1 MPKKSTTMDIIN
13 GIAAAV
19 ANTHDGA
26 LDDEG
31 NPQEIGLRREEGRPL
46 LDQRVMDGFRVKL
59 HGNKLCIMYHSEC
72 KLKDVHDKRFEGDV
86 EDIIDNIEKFIKKEY
101 RKVTKQT
108 LGLKKE
114 GETDIMM
121 QYVSRVRSFVQ
132 ATRWY
137 KVNSYEK
144 GVEEVGVPS
153 DEKRI
158 EDGFKKF
165 LALGEKSPKPKNVT
179 NKIK

>member
-1 MPKKSTTMDIIN
+1 
-13 GIAAAV
+13 
-19 ANTHDGA
+19 
-26 LDDEG
+26 
-31 NPQEIGLRREEGRPL
+31 
-46 LDQRVMDGFRVKL
+46 
-59 HGNKLCIMYHSEC
+59 
-72 KLKDVHDKRFEGDV
+72 
-86 EDIIDNIEKFIKKEY
+86 
-101 RKVTKQT
+101 
-108 LGLKKE
+108 
-114 GETDIMM
+114 